1 MKHLLSRTILTWTMA
16 AGLTTTMLAAELEK
30 PACCAKDAVVPG
42 PVSDKSLYQLESV
55 WTNQAAKPMKLT
67 SLQGRPVVL
76 TMFFAKCE
84 YACPILVH
92 DMRRIEA
99 ALPESAR
106 TNVSFVLVSFD
117 SERDTPEVLAAYH
130 RDHGLAG
137 NWTLLRGGS
146 DDVLELGALL
156 GVKYKKDSRG
166 QFAHS
171 NVITVLNAGGEIIH
185 QQVGLNGGVAD
196 TVKALEGAMKS
207 RCLAN
212 EPQGTKPGVTEI
224 ESSR

>member
-1 MKHLLSRTILTWTMA
+1 MMKQLRWRTILTLMMA
-16 AGLTTTMLAAELEK
+16 AGVATTTGAAELDK
-30 PACCAKDAVVPG
+30 PACCVKGSVAPG
-42 PVSDKSLYQLESV
+42 SVSDKSLYQLDSV
-55 WTNQAAKPMKLT
+55 WTNQVAKPFKLT
-67 SLQGRPVVL
+67 SLQGKPVVL

-99 ALPESAR
+99 GLPESIR

-117 SERDTPEVLAAYH
+117 SDRDTPEALARYH
-130 RDHGLAG
+130 REHGLAG

-146 DDVLELGALL
+146 DDVLELAALL

-171 NVITVLNAGGEIIH
+171 NVITVLNEAGEIIH
-185 QQVGLNGGVAD
+185 QQIGLNQAVGE
-196 TVKALEGAMKS
+196 TVKKIGEAGKQEKL
-207 RCLAN
+207 R
-212 EPQGTKPGVTEI
+212 
-224 ESSR
+224 